1 MAVNDITGDRLVSR
15 AATEA
20 YRKAYDGIFGS
31 SKPKGGSYIQDK
43 ETGKF
48 IPAHEWEA
56 KYGAN
61 TRGKVSWQ
69 VMPDI
74 SPYKSVID
82 GREITSRSRHRAH
95 LKENG
100 CIEVGNEKQ
109 TPNKIPDVPGLKE
122 DIVNSC
128 KKLGYL

>member
-1 MAVNDITGDRLVSR
+1 MQ
-15 AATEA
+15 
-20 YRKAYDGIFGS
+20 
-31 SKPKGGSYIQDK
+31 PKKVQRGHYLQDK

-48 IPAHEWEA
+48 IPADEWQA

-61 TRGKVSWQ
+61 RRRQVSWQ

-82 GREITSRSRHRAH
+82 GSEITSRSKHRTH
-95 LKENG
+95 LKDHG

-109 TPNKIPDVPGLKE
+109 TPKPMPTVPNLKQ
-122 DIVNSC
+122 DIVESC

>member
-1 MAVNDITGDRLVSR
+1 MAVNDITGDRLVSKST
-15 AATEA
+15 TEA
-20 YRKAYDGIFGS
+20 YRQAYDGIFGQ
-31 SKPKGGSYIQDK
+31 KKAKGGSYIQDK

-56 KYGAN
+56 KYGTN
-61 TRGKVSWQ
+61 SRGKTSWQ

-74 SPYKSVID
+74 SPYKSIID
-82 GREITSRSRHRAH
+82 GREISSRSRHRAH

-109 TPNKIPDVPGLKE
+109 TPNTIPEVPNLKA
-122 DIVNSC
+122 DIVESC